1 MTFRIRPSVSRPTG
15 TEIGAPRS
23 TAFMPRTMPSVG
35 FIETQRTTLSPSCCA
50 TSAMTSIGSPPVCLP
65 SSSTW
70 TAL

>member
-15 TEIGAPRS
+15 TEIGPPRS

-50 TSAMTSIGSPPVCLP
+50 TSAMTSIGSPVSFP
-65 SSSTW
+65 SSWTW